1 MHVGQ
6 LPLLFTAALLCSLAL
21 AEETQHG
28 TPAEDVLPVRSA
40 APAAP
45 AVASDSLVAQLGQLQ
60 RLLAE
65 SERQRNELSTQ
76 LEAASGERENA
87 QLSRL
92 RQENQRLKL
101 QLKEARAAAPARL
114 LSDQQTWFA
123 VGAGAGLL
131 GVLVGALLRGNRR
144 TRREWIN

>member
-1 MHVGQ
+1 MRPGPLSLLVAVLL
-6 LPLLFTAALLCSLAL
+6 LPAYLH
-21 AEETQHG
+21 AEES
-28 TPAEDVLPVRSA
+28 PP
-40 APAAP
+40 PAA
-45 AVASDSLVAQLGQLQ
+45 AAATNAEAQLDALEQ
-60 RLLAE
+60 RL
-65 SERQRNELSTQ
+65 
-76 LEAASGERENA
+76 AASEQQREALSAELQANNGEHENA
-87 QLSRL
+87 QVQRL